1 MIYVI
6 VGTRPNFIKIA
17 SLVKELKISKV
28 KFKIIHTGQHY
39 DYKLSKQFFEE
50 LNIPE
55 PDINLNVG
63 SGSHAIQTA
72 NIMIK
77 FERHLLIDYPSLVIV
92 VGDVNSTLACALTAK
107 KLNIKIAHIEAGLRS
122 FDMTMP
128 EEINRI
134 LTDHI
139 SDYLFISESSG
150 VINLYREGLYEDREV
165 HFVGN
170 IMIDSIVNNF
180 DKIKNVKNEE
190 KDSYMVVTFHRPKNV
205 DDKKDLLNVVKLLEK
220 MQKQIK
226 IIFPIHPRTFKVLKK
241 YNLFERLYSKKNIK
255 IIEPSGYITFLNLIL
270 NSKLVLTDSGGIQE
284 ECSFL
289 GIPVI
294 TFRDSTERPVTVK
307 KGTNVVVG
315 RNSKKAYREFFKILK
330 QNKKKEVKS
339 R

>member
-1 MIYVI
+1 
-6 VGTRPNFIKIA
+6 
-17 SLVKELKISKV
+17 
-28 KFKIIHTGQHY
+28 
-39 DYKLSKQFFEE
+39 
-50 LNIPE
+50 
-55 PDINLNVG
+55 
-63 SGSHAIQTA
+63 
-72 NIMIK
+72 
-77 FERHLLIDYPSLVIV
+77 
-92 VGDVNSTLACALTAK
+92 
-107 KLNIKIAHIEAGLRS
+107 
-122 FDMTMP
+122 
-128 EEINRI
+128 
-134 LTDHI
+134 
-139 SDYLFISESSG
+139 
-150 VINLYREGLYEDREV
+150 
-165 HFVGN
+165 
-170 IMIDSIVNNF
+170 MIDSIVNNF

-330 QNKKKEVKS
+330 QNKKKEVKI
-339 R
+339 RFWDGNTAKRIVKILKEKGEI